1 MSTFTAEGKLLLRK
15 DRREVASVAC
25 TITLREPTRS
35 QRGEWHGTLTITGDQ
50 REFQRVHLQQGEF
63 ILTLRDGR
71 QGRIIVTNVPVT
83 PEGIGTISFQGS
95 GRLE

>member
-1 MSTFTAEGKLLLRK
+1 MSTFTAEGKLLLPE
-15 DRREVASVAC
+15 DGREIASLVC

-63 ILTLRDGR
+63 ILRLSDGR
-71 QGRIIVTNVPVT
+71 EGRIIVTNVPVI
-83 PEGIGTISFQGS
+83 PESIGTVLFQGS
-95 GRLE
+95 GGLE